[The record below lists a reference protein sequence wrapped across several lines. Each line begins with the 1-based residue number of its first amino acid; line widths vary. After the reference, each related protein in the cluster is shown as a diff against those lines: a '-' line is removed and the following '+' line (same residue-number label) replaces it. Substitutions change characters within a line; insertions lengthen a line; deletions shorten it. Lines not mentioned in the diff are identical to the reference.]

1 MNARAYFDL
10 MDAIAAARTADEL
23 ETMHARVASTEMH
36 PFERLALGRQLRAR
50 ELAVLTATGL
60 GRSLPSVGAASTRFR
75 SGI

>member
-36 PFERLALGRQLRAR
+36 PFERLALQRQIRGRQLEIETRVAPV
-50 ELAVLTATGL
+50 AGL
-60 GRSLPSVGAASTRFR
+60 PGPASRR
-75 SGI
+75 C